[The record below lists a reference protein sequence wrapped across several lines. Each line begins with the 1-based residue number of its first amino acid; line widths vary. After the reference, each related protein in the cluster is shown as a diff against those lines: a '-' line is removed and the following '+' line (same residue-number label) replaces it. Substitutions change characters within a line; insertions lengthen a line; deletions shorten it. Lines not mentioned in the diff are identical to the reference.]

1 MHLDILEVTIMEG
14 VITLVTMTMLAQR
27 TFKSDTLSQSSP
39 ESPPLKKQQKTT
51 TNVAVT
57 CVEVED
63 NLGVSPRPLFGTGSF
78 VVQASWPTTFWKSP
92 VISSHREEDLNY

>member
-1 MHLDILEVTIMEG
+1 MEG

-63 NLGVSPRPLFGTGSF
+63 NLGVSPRPSPLFGTGSF